1 MTVRLSGELS
11 DFATSNVGQNG
22 SFDNMSEY
30 IRSLIR
36 EDKSRQELKSFNLLK
51 TELQMAFTATDDS
64 YSELSALDI
73 INRNQSE
80 K

>member
-11 DFATSNVGQNG
+11 DFATSNIGQYG

-36 EDKSRQELKSFNLLK
+36 EDKTRQELKSFNLLK
-51 TELQMAFTATDDS
+51 TELQMAFTASDDS
-64 YSELSALDI
+64 YSELSATDV